1 MFASALARNTAG
13 SSSNAY
19 RQIGVETAATT
30 ASPHQLVTM
39 LFDGFRD
46 SVDQARGA
54 IVAGRIEDKGHA
66 IARALRIV
74 DEGLRAGLNLEA
86 GGRLAADLQSLYD
99 YLMLRLSH
107 ANVHND
113 LAALEECTKLLEP
126 VRSAW
131 IAIAPKADGSA
142 H

>member
-13 SSSNAY
+13 SSGNAY

-46 SVDQARGA
+46 SVAQARGA
-54 IVAGRIEDKGHA
+54 IVAGRIEDKGRA
-66 IARALRIV
+66 IGRALRIV

-113 LAALEECTKLLEP
+113 LAALEECALLLEP